1 MSDFPIAVDLDGTLI
16 LTDSLHESALRAVRS
31 DPLSAFKMPVWLAQG
46 RASLKRQLA
55 ALSSFD
61 PTTLPYN
68 RPLLD
73 WLQAQRDQGR
83 RLVLCTAADLT
94 VAQAI
99 AKHLGMFDEVMASDG
114 STNLSARRKA
124 AALEAKFGNRGFDY
138 VGNSEDDLHVWR
150 AARRAVVVNAP
161 ERLVNAA
168 ASICA
173 VEAVIP
179 AQRNSLAALPRALR
193 LHQWIKNLL
202 LFVAPL
208 AAHKVPDSSHVGSML
223 LAFASFCLCA
233 SAVYVLNDLFDLD
246 NDRAHARKRN
256 RPFASGDAR
265 VVDGVVIAP
274 LLLIVAFLLA
284 ISVGANFALWLL
296 LYFLVTTAYTFG
308 LKRLILIDCV
318 VLAVLYTLRIIAG
331 AAAASL
337 PLSFWL
343 LAFAVFLFLSLAF
356 VKRYAE
362 LAAQSD
368 ERIVQAPGRAYMTSD
383 APLVKSLG
391 ITAGYAAVVVLA
403 LYLNSD
409 AVIKLY
415 ASPNILWCAVLVML
429 FWVSWIWM
437 KAHRGLMHDDPV
449 LFALRDRVSLASGVA
464 IAVIVFFASR
474 HYLW

>member
-1 MSDFPIAVDLDGTLI
+1 MSDSPIAVDLDGTLI

-31 DPLSAFKMPVWLAQG
+31 DPLSALKMPVWLAQG
-46 RASLKRQLA
+46 RANLKRHLA
-55 ALSSFD
+55 GLSNFD
-61 PTTLPYN
+61 PATLPYN
-68 RPLLD
+68 QPLLD
-73 WLQAQRDQGR
+73 WLRVQRDQGR

-94 VAQAI
+94 VAQTV

-124 AALEAKFGNRGFDY
+124 AALEAKFGHKGFDY

-150 AARRAVVVNAP
+150 AARRAIVVNAP

-173 VEAVIP
+173 VEVVIP
-179 AQRNSLAALPRALR
+179 PERKSLAVLPRVLR
-193 LHQWIKNLL
+193 IHQWVKNLL

-208 AAHKVPDSSHVGSML
+208 AAHKAPDSAHLGSML
-223 LAFASFCLCA
+223 LAFLSFCLCA

-246 NDRAHARKRN
+246 SDRAHARKRK
-256 RPFASGDAR
+256 RPFASGDVR
-265 VVDGVVIAP
+265 VVDGVLVAP
-274 LLLIVAFLLA
+274 LLLILAFLLA
-284 ISVGANFALWLL
+284 IPVGTTFVFWLL
-296 LYFLVTTAYTFG
+296 IYLLVTTAYTFG

-331 AAAASL
+331 AAAANL

-343 LAFAVFLFLSLAF
+343 LAFGVFLFLSLAF

-362 LAAQSD
+362 LSAHSD
-368 ERIVQAPGRAYMTSD
+368 AGVVQAPGRGYVTSD

-415 ASPNILWCAVLVML
+415 ASPNFLWCAVLVML

-437 KAHRGLMHDDPV
+437 IAHRGLMHDDPV
-449 LFALRDRVSLASGVA
+449 LFALRDRVSLSSGVA
-464 IAVIVFFASR
+464 MAVIVFLASR
-474 HYLW
+474 HSLW